1 MWKEVSFLHEMYW
14 YDLPSQILIQTFFH
28 KFHSHH
34 FFRCYFVFHNFL
46 FWLKFYGFWSRRLN
60 WVNIFIR
67 IQNSWKNSQP
77 KVCSVE
83 KETKLNQ
90 VFCVIKSSKIIFI
103 FLPEFYLIIWL
114 MTSPKNFEKIP
125 ILKTW
130 QQIFFWGIKTY
141 FGKMMLFQAWKNRY
155 FNQNMS

>member
-1 MWKEVSFLHEMYW
+1 MTIETCKTLCQRKLAYNRPESNFAFIGYCEHCSLTNNLSKWDNVVIVHFANQMIASSVTSKHSFSAHC
-14 YDLPSQILIQTFFH
+14 T
-28 KFHSHH
+28 
-34 FFRCYFVFHNFL
+34 
-46 FWLKFYGFWSRRLN
+46 
-60 WVNIFIR
+60 
-67 IQNSWKNSQP
+67 
-77 KVCSVE
+77 KVCSVK
-83 KETKLNQ
+83 KETKLNKF
-90 VFCVIKSSKIIFI
+90 FCLIKSSKIIFI